1 MEASFAQGAPPITL
15 IDGDKLVDP
24 LIEYGI
30 GIRKRA
36 IEILTIDLDSYRT
49 LRIRKTSERTRTSH
63 CHDGSSERALGGL
76 VVMSTTDPSCI
87 L

>member
-30 GIRKRA
+30 GIRKHA
-36 IEILTIDLDSYRT
+36 IEVLTIDLDELSHVEN
-49 LRIRKTSERTRTSH
+49 SE
-63 CHDGSSERALGGL
+63 EE
-76 VVMSTTDPSCI
+76 
-87 L
+87 